1 MNRFT
6 GPCRSNYSAADSF
19 HPRYIRLLASFLS
32 CSDSLTHSLVCDCNI
47 YWSILLQF
55 AGTRGIYC
63 EQHLT
68 NRIRSGKLLVFQ
80 PIKIINAIVSFLITV
95 IRYAINKNRILV
107 VHFIN
112 ISSAIR
118 KVAAWDLASANCW
131 CWKIANCNLASV
143 CVWQKH
149 RWRWQPLPEVRQS
162 PFF

>member
-1 MNRFT
+1 MFRF
-6 GPCRSNYSAADSF
+6 PHSF
-19 HPRYIRLLASFLS
+19 FGMWLQYIL
-32 CSDSLTHSLVCDCNI
+32 
-47 YWSILLQF
+47 SILLQF

-68 NRIRSGKLLVFQ
+68 NRIRSGKPLVYQ

-95 IRYAINKNRILV
+95 IPYAINKNRIFM
-107 VHFIN
+107 VHFIY

-149 RWRWQPLPEVRQS
+149 RWRWRPLPEVRQS
-162 PFF
+162 PFFWLDPNDWPLTIQNDQLLLRSP